1 MSSFVRPINELA
13 TIKNNQRNNSM
24 NNSIKLLILLL
35 TSSICGIANAQVQMN
50 FKFDTPYGDN
60 QAVGKYVEI
69 NGAKIYYEEYGKGEP
84 LLLIHGNGGSI
95 VWMGNQI
102 DYFKTKYRVI
112 IADNRG
118 QGKSELKTDS
128 LTYDQIAK
136 DWDGLV
142 NYLKLDSLSI
152 IGWSDGGIIA
162 LIMGISNKS
171 KIKKIVAMGANLRP
185 DSTAVH
191 SWAIKNVMKEKEIV
205 ESKIIERDTTQNW
218 NLQKQLLGLL
228 GEQPNIPTPDL
239 SKIKAQ
245 VLIIAGDEDI
255 IRGDHSLEMYENIP
269 KAQLCIMPGETHF
282 APASNPQLFNEIAYK
297 FLSEP
302 FKRPDSDWSK
312 W

>member
-1 MSSFVRPINELA
+1 M
-13 TIKNNQRNNSM
+13 KNST
-24 NNSIKLLILLL
+24 KLLILLL
-35 TSSICGIANAQVQMN
+35 TTSICGIANGQVHMN

-84 LLLIHGNGGSI
+84 LLLIHGNGSSI
-95 VWMGNQI
+95 KWMGNQI

-128 LTYDQIAK
+128 LTYTQIAK
-136 DWDGLV
+136 DWDGLA
-142 NYLKLDSLSI
+142 NYLKLDSLNI
-152 IGWSDGGIIA
+152 IGWSDGGIVG
-162 LIMGISNKS
+162 LIMGINNKS

-185 DSTAVH
+185 DSTAIH
-191 SWAIKNVMKEKEIV
+191 SWIINFIIKEREIV
-205 ESKIIERDTTQNW
+205 ESKIQEKDTTKNW
-218 NLQKQLLGLL
+218 YLQKQLLGLL
-228 GEQPNIPTPDL
+228 GEQPNIPTSDL

-255 IRGDHSLEMYENIP
+255 IRGKHSREIYRNIS

-282 APASNPQLFNEIAYK
+282 TPASNPKLFNEIVNR

-302 FKRPDSDWSK
+302 FIRPDSDWTK

>member
-1 MSSFVRPINELA
+1 MR
-13 TIKNNQRNNSM
+13 
-24 NNSIKLLILLL
+24 NSIKLLILLL
-35 TSSICGIANAQVQMN
+35 TSSIFGTANAQVQMN
-50 FKFDTPYGDN
+50 FQFDTPYGDN

-84 LLLIHGNGGSI
+84 LLLIHGNGSSI
-95 VWMGNQI
+95 KWMGNQI
-102 DYFKTKYRVI
+102 DYFKNRYRVI

-128 LTYDQIAK
+128 LTYVQIAK

-142 NYLKLDSLSI
+142 KHLKLDSLSI

-162 LIMGISNKS
+162 LKMGISTKS

-191 SWAIKNVMKEKEIV
+191 SWAINNVMKEREIV
-205 ESKIIERDTTQNW
+205 QSKIQEKDTTQNW
-218 NLQKQLLGLL
+218 NLHKQLLGLL
-228 GEQPNIPTPDL
+228 GEQPNIPASDL

-255 IRGDHSLEMYENIP
+255 IRGNHSIEIYRNIRE
-269 KAQLCIMPGETHF
+269 AQLCIMPGETHF
-282 APASNPQLFNEIAYK
+282 APASNPGLFNEIVNR

-312 W
+312 WEL

>member
-1 MSSFVRPINELA
+1 M
-13 TIKNNQRNNSM
+13 K
-24 NNSIKLLILLL
+24 NSIKLFILLL
-35 TSSICGIANAQVQMN
+35 ISSICGTANAQVQMN
-50 FKFDTPYGDN
+50 FEFDIPYGVN
-60 QAVGKYVEI
+60 PTVGKYVEI
-69 NGAKIYYEEYGKGEP
+69 NGANIYYEEYGKGEP
-84 LLLIHGNGGSI
+84 LLLIHGNAGSI
-95 VWMGNQI
+95 KWMGNQI
-102 DYFKTKYRVI
+102 EYFKTKYRVI

-128 LTYDQIAK
+128 LTYVQIAK
-136 DWDGLV
+136 DWEGLV
-142 NYLKLDSLSI
+142 NHLKLDSLSI

-162 LIMGISNKS
+162 LKMGISNQS

-191 SWAIKNVMKEKEIV
+191 SWAIQHVIKERETV
-205 ESKIIERDTTQNW
+205 ESKIKENDTTQNW
-218 NLQKQLLGLL
+218 NVQKQLLGLL
-228 GEQPNIPTPDL
+228 GEQPNIPTSDL
-239 SKIKAQ
+239 LKIKAQ

-255 IRGDHSLEMYENIP
+255 IRGEHSLKMYENIP

-282 APASNPQLFNEIAYK
+282 APASNPELFNEIANK